1 MTVEHHMD
9 HRVSFGDCDPAGIAF
24 YPNMFAWF
32 DRTFHDWLRP
42 HGGQAALCARLGS
55 IGFGLMEAGA
65 KFRTPLRP
73 DDLLTLTLR
82 VEEWGNKTLRLH
94 YAGHV
99 GDRLA
104 LTGHEVRGLFQ
115 PTQGGIKAAAIAPLR
130 DILCQHGG

>member
-1 MTVEHHMD
+1 MATKHTLD

-42 HGGQAALCARLGS
+42 HGGQAELCGRLGS

-65 KFRTPLRP
+65 RFSSPLRQ
-73 DDLLTLTLR
+73 DDLLTLTLA
-82 VEEWGNKTLRLH
+82 VEDWGRKTLRLH
-94 YAGHV
+94 YEGRV

-104 LTGHEVRGLFQ
+104 LSGHEVRGLFQ
-115 PTQGGIKAAAIAPLR
+115 RGADSVSAGLIAPLQQ
-130 DILCQHGG
+130 ILDPDGQ